1 MAIMSFFLPAAL
13 VAVVGAV
20 TGRVWLA
27 LLPLVFVVLF
37 AWGGM
42 SLEDAT
48 SLMLLAAAVLGTA
61 AGLKGVWARQRRSA

>member
-1 MAIMSFFLPAAL
+1 MSFFVPAAL
-13 VAVVGAV
+13 VAFVGAL

-42 SLEDAT
+42 SVEQAT
-48 SLMLLAAAVLGTA
+48 GLMLLVAAVLGTA
-61 AGLKGVWARQRRSA
+61 AGLSGVWARRQRSA

>member
-1 MAIMSFFLPAAL
+1 MSFFVPAAL
-13 VAVVGAV
+13 VAFVGAF

-42 SLEDAT
+42 STEQAT
-48 SLMLLAAAVLGTA
+48 SLMLLVAAVLGTT
-61 AGLKGVWARQRRSA
+61 AGVRGVLARRQRNA